1 MLSQVPDRNLAKFLT
16 GTFCVKL
23 KMLSSVWD
31 AHFTMWVVNKKV
43 RVSDVT
49 KYRTARTAYTA
60 RTALRVDLHG
70 E

>member
-1 MLSQVPDRNLAKFLT
+1 MPSRVT
-16 GTFCVKL
+16 HV
-23 KMLSSVWD
+23 SVGRTEY
-31 AHFTMWVVNKKV
+31 AEQI
-43 RVSDVT
+43 DVT